1 MHELGTVLYVIRAVE
16 DVCRKNKLV
25 TVRRVTLEI
34 GEVSGILPEFLTD
47 CWEWARKRSDFIRY
61 AELKC
66 ESVEAVTLC
75 LDCQKHY
82 PTVKHGKFCPHC
94 HGDNTVLETGN
105 EYNIKEIVAM

>member
-16 DVCRKNKLV
+16 DVCRESKLKY
-25 TVRRVTLEI
+25 VRRVTLEI

-47 CWEWARKRSDFIRY
+47 CWEWARKRSDYIRY

-66 ESVEAVTLC
+66 EEVKAVTVC
-75 LDCQKHY
+75 LDCNERY
-82 PTVKHGKFCPHC
+82 STVKYGKFCPKC

-105 EYNIKEIVAM
+105 EYNIKEILAM